1 MWRFVSRRWPA
12 ADPTGLC
19 VEEARRSR
27 GSPPRDAICQ
37 QVMDKCWNPARRAF
51 TAHPDTEVQALPAFV
66 ALAVTAAHLAV
77 ALSA

>member
-1 MWRFVSRRWPA
+1 MWRFVSRRWASRRPYLVRRGGA
-12 ADPTGLC
+12 KVPWIATG
-19 VEEARRSR
+19 
-27 GSPPRDAICQ
+27 DAICQ
-37 QVMDKCWNPARRAF
+37 QAMDKCWKPSRRAF